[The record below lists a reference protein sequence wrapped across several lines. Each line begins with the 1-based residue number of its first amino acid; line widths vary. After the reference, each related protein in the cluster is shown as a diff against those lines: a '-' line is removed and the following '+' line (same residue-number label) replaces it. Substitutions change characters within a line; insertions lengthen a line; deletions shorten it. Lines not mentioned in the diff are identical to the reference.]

1 MHASEDNQHQTLAS
15 PATRRGVV
23 PLNDL
28 RRQTDTLSAPIREA
42 VDNVVAAGCYLFG
55 PQVSAFEQEFG
66 AYCGVPHCVSVAN
79 GTDALELALRALG
92 CASGDEVVTVANA
105 GMYSSAAILATG
117 ARPVFADIDPAT
129 MTMAPEAL
137 ATCVSERTGAVI
149 VTHLYGRLADIEAL
163 SAIARRRDVPL
174 VEDCAQAHGAERDG
188 RRAGAWG
195 DIGCFSFYPTK
206 NLGALGDAGA
216 LVTRNGNLAAALRE
230 LRQYGW
236 TSKYHAARPFGR
248 NSRMD
253 EIQAA
258 VLRVKLPYL
267 DRWNE
272 RRRAIVQRYRE
283 SAPDL
288 LVLPDASGHDH
299 VAHLCVAR
307 SPSRDRLRDHLRGD
321 GIATDIHY
329 PVPDHHQLAL
339 RDLLPATCSLPA
351 TEQVVGEILTLP
363 CFPELSEDEVT
374 HVCGSLERFEI
385 PDRSASEHCGR

>member
-1 MHASEDNQHQTLAS
+1 MRASDENQLQAPES
-15 PATRRGVV
+15 PAAPRRIV

-28 RRQTDTLSAPIREA
+28 GRQTDALRAPIRAA
-42 VDNVVAAGCYLFG
+42 VDNAVAGGRYLFG
-55 PQVSAFEQEFG
+55 PQVGAFEQEF
-66 AYCGVPHCVSVAN
+66 AVYCGVPHCVSVAN

-92 CASGDEVVTVANA
+92 CGPGSEVVTVANA
-105 GMYSSAAILATG
+105 GMYGSVAILLTG

-137 ATCVSERTGAVI
+137 AGCLGERTGAVI
-149 VTHLYGRLADIEAL
+149 VTHLYGGLADIEAL
-163 SAIARRRDVPL
+163 CAIARRRNIPL
-174 VEDCAQAHGAERDG
+174 VEDCAQAHGAERG
-188 RRAGAWG
+188 GGRAGAFG

-216 LVTRNGNLAAALRE
+216 LVTRNDDLAATLRE

-258 VLRVKLPYL
+258 VLRVKLPHL

-272 RRRAIVQRYRE
+272 RRRAIVQRYR
-283 SAPDL
+283 AAAQGL
-288 LVLPDASGHDH
+288 LAFPDASGCDH

-307 SPSRDRLRDHLRGD
+307 SPARDRLRHHLERD
-321 GIATDIHY
+321 GIATEIHY
-329 PVPDHHQLAL
+329 PVPDHQQAAL
-339 RDLLPATCSLPA
+339 REVLPRTYSLPA
-351 TEQVVGEILTLP
+351 TEQAAGEILTLP
-363 CFPELSEDEVT
+363 CFPELSEDDMA
-374 HVCGSLERFEI
+374 HVCASLERFVAPE
-385 PDRSASEHCGR
+385 GRA

>member
-1 MHASEDNQHQTLAS
+1 MRVSQENPHQALAS
-15 PATRRGVV
+15 PAAARRIV

-28 RRQTDTLSAPIREA
+28 RRQTDALSAPIREA
-42 VDNVVAAGCYLFG
+42 VGEAVAGGRYLFG
-55 PQVSAFEQEFG
+55 PQVTAFEREFA

-92 CASGDEVVTVANA
+92 CGPGSEVVTVANA
-105 GMYSSAAILATG
+105 GMYGSAAILLTG

-129 MTMAPEAL
+129 MTMAPAAL
-137 ATCVSERTGAVI
+137 ADCIGERTSAVI
-149 VTHLYGRLADIEAL
+149 VTHLYGRLADVEAL
-163 SAIARRRDVPL
+163 CSLARRRNVPL
-174 VEDCAQAHGAERDG
+174 VEDCAQAHGAERHG
-188 RRAGAWG
+188 RRAGGFG

-216 LVTRNGNLAAALRE
+216 LATRNDDLAATLRE

-236 TSKYHAARPFGR
+236 ASKYHAARPFGR

-258 VLRVKLPYL
+258 VLRVKLPHL

-272 RRRAIVQRYRE
+272 RRRAIVQRYRR
-283 SAPDL
+283 AAQGL
-288 LVLPDASGHDH
+288 LVLPDAAGSDH

-307 SPSRDRLRDHLRGD
+307 STARDRLRDHLAQD

-329 PVPDHHQLAL
+329 PVPDHHQAAL
-339 RDLLPATCSLPA
+339 RDALPRVYSLPA
-351 TEQVVGEILTLP
+351 TEQAAGEILTLP
-363 CFPELSEDEVT
+363 CFPELSEDEIT
-374 HVCGSLERFEI
+374 HVCTSLERFVI
-385 PDRSASEHCGR
+385 PGGSRMSGSQ

>member
-1 MHASEDNQHQTLAS
+1 MRASDENQLQAPAS
-15 PATRRGVV
+15 PAALRRIV

-28 RRQTDTLSAPIREA
+28 GRQTDALRAPIQEA
-42 VDNVVAAGCYLFG
+42 VANAVAGGRYLFG
-55 PQVSAFEQEFG
+55 PQVGAFEHEF
-66 AYCGVPHCVSVAN
+66 ATYCGVSHCVSVAN

-92 CASGDEVVTVANA
+92 CGPGNEVVTVANA
-105 GMYSSAAILATG
+105 GMYGSVAILLTG

-137 ATCVSERTGAVI
+137 AGCLSERTSAII
-149 VTHLYGRLADIEAL
+149 VTHLYGRLADVEAL
-163 SAIARRRDVPL
+163 FAIARRRNVPL
-174 VEDCAQAHGAERDG
+174 VEDCAQAHGAERHG
-188 RRAGAWG
+188 RRAGAFG

-216 LVTRNGNLAAALRE
+216 LVTRNDDLAATLRE

-236 TSKYHAARPFGR
+236 TSKYHAARPYGR

-258 VLRVKLPYL
+258 VLRVKLPHL

-272 RRRAIVQRYRE
+272 RRRAIVERYRC
-283 SAPDL
+283 SAQGM
-288 LVLPDASGHDH
+288 LVLPDATGCDH

-307 SPSRDRLRDHLRGD
+307 SPDRDRLRDHLARD

-329 PVPDHHQLAL
+329 PVADHHQAAL
-339 RDLLPATCSLPA
+339 REVLPRAYSLPA
-351 TEQVVGEILTLP
+351 TEQAVREVLTLP
-363 CFPELSEDEVT
+363 CFPELSEDDVA
-374 HVCGSLERFEI
+374 HVCASLERFVTRE
-385 PDRSASEHCGR
+385 GRA